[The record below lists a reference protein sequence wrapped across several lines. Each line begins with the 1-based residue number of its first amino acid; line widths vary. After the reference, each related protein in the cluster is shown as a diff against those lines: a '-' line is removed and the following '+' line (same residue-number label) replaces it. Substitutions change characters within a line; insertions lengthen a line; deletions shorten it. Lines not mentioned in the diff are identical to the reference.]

1 LGKLFERYMAKR
13 LYHLGLWIIG
23 VSLLSCT
30 SADTVEKSQLFTLI
44 PSNSSGIDFS
54 NDLVFTEEYNP
65 YLFKNFLNGGGV
77 SVGDVNNDGLV
88 DLYFSGNL
96 VPNKLY
102 LNKGDFKFEDI
113 TQQAGVACEGVWS
126 SGVTMV
132 DVNGD
137 GLLDIY
143 VCKTGALDTPGRAN
157 SLFINKG
164 NLNFEDQAAAYGLD
178 FVGLSTHAVFFD
190 YDRDGDLDCYLL
202 NNSVRSVGG
211 YDLDP
216 DQRSKPD
223 TMGGNK
229 LLKNQQVE
237 KGQIFFEDVSAEA
250 GIYTSAIG
258 FGLGVSLGDVNSDGW
273 PDLFISNDF
282 FEKDYLYLN
291 NKKGGFLEI
300 SDTSF
305 QEQSMGSMG
314 ADMADLNNDG
324 WSEIFVTEMLPDSLH
339 RYKSKTSF
347 ENWEKHKK
355 AVTNGYHRQFAR
367 NTLHWHRGLYPQQDK
382 PFYSEISRYSG
393 VDATEWSW
401 GALIQDFDND
411 GLKDIYVA
419 NGILIDL
426 LDQDYVNFY
435 SPEQIRT
442 LIKEGKEV
450 ITTML
455 AEIPSKPLPNYF
467 FRNLGDFK
475 FENQSTM
482 AGLATPSFSNGSVY
496 ADLNNDG
503 RLDLIVNNINE
514 KAFVYKNQGKD
525 GHFLNVSLQGSG
537 LNTNALGA
545 KLSLH
550 FGQETIMV
558 ENYPTR
564 GFQSSVDPRIHF
576 GCGTN
581 TKADSL
587 IILWPNGEKSVRYQV
602 DLDQFLLISQK
613 EEIMLPSN
621 QSKTPKGPS
630 LFEPISTL
638 SAIPHIEN
646 SFSDFDIDRL
656 CPWMRTVGG
665 PHFLSLP
672 SKGPLGILMSSARGA
687 NPQHIVLSEPHTLP
701 RSVPLSQLPI
711 GAEQNGF
718 VRIDVDGD
726 GTEEIWVLHGGID
739 IDLASNLQQDV
750 ILSSTSP
757 FAPVVF
763 PGVRIPFFNSHTGV
777 AVDLN
782 RDGQKELLL
791 GSNGI
796 PKNFGIPPD
805 LLMYSRKDGN
815 FSLQSGLSWLK
826 AFGMVQKVVA
836 ADVDSDG
843 HDDLI
848 FAMDAGPIRIFINNG
863 TLQPV
868 EKTQNYGLAQY
879 LGFWQTIE
887 AVDLNQDGKMD
898 FVVGNLGENHRLLHK
913 TNGPLYLLT
922 NDFDRN
928 GQIETMYCIE
938 TEQGKKIPIHLRDE
952 LLSQMPGLK
961 RKVLKYKDYA
971 QADISLLFDEGVLA
985 QSIVRPIQSFQSGA
999 FINEGEK
1006 FSFLPF
1012 PKEGQISMIRS
1023 IQIVWVQDIPHIITM
1038 GNHHHFKP
1046 ELGIQASSYV
1056 ESFTYQKEKGFSY
1069 LPSHR
1074 SGICTPDVVTNSLQ
1088 INTPEAKYLLMGHH
1102 QKAPRLYKINPKYN
1116 VSE

>member
-1 LGKLFERYMAKR
+1 MAKLLERFMAKR
-13 LYHLGLWIIG
+13 MYHLAWWIIG
-23 VSLLSCT
+23 ISLLSCT
-30 SADTVEKSQLFTLI
+30 GVDTAEKDHLFTLV
-44 PSNSSGIDFS
+44 PSDDSGIDFS

-77 SVGDVNNDGLV
+77 SVGDVNNDGLM
-88 DLYFSGNL
+88 DIYFSGNL

-143 VCKTGALDTPGRAN
+143 VCKTGALDRPGRAN

-164 NLNFEDQAAAYGLD
+164 NLRFEDQASAYGLD

-216 DQRSKPD
+216 DQRTKPD
-223 TMGGNK
+223 TLGGNK

-237 KGQIFFEDVSAEA
+237 KGQIYFEDVSAEA
-250 GIYTSAIG
+250 GIYSSAIG
-258 FGLGVSLGDVNSDGW
+258 FGLGVSLGDVNADGW

-291 NKKGGFLEI
+291 NKNGGFSEI
-300 SDTSF
+300 SETSF

-355 AVTNGYHRQFAR
+355 AVANGYHRQFAR
-367 NTLHWHRGLYPQQDK
+367 NALHWHRGLSPQEGM

-435 SPEQIRT
+435 SPDQIRT

-475 FENQSTM
+475 FENQSIG

-514 KAFVYKNQGKD
+514 KAFVYKNQGNG
-525 GHFLNVSLQGSG
+525 GHFLNVSLRG
-537 LNTNALGA
+537 LEPNSHAIGA

-550 FGQETIMV
+550 IGQETIMV
-558 ENYPTR
+558 ENFPTR

-576 GCGTN
+576 GCGTH
-581 TKADSL
+581 TMADSL
-587 IILWPNGEKSVRYQV
+587 LILWPNGERSVRYQV
-602 DLDQFLLISQK
+602 DLDKFLLINQV
-613 EEIMLPSN
+613 EEKMLPSMLADI
-621 QSKTPKGPS
+621 QASPS
-630 LFEPISTL
+630 LFEPVTSF
-638 SAIPHIEN
+638 SSIPYVEN
-646 SFSDFDIDRL
+646 GFSDFDIDRL

-665 PHFLSLP
+665 PHFLDTH
-672 SKGPLGILMSSARGA
+672 SKETLGFLMSSARGSQPMHVISKPNA
-687 NPQHIVLSEPHTLP
+687 EP
-701 RSVPLSQLPI
+701 RSIPLKQLPA

-726 GTEEIWVLHGGID
+726 GTEEIWVLNGGID

-757 FAPVVF
+757 YAPRVF
-763 PGVRIPFFNSHTGV
+763 PNIRIPFFNSHTGV

-782 RDGQKELLL
+782 RDGQKELLI

-805 LLMYSRKDGN
+805 LLMYSRQDEN
-815 FSLQSGLSWLK
+815 FALQSGLSWLK
-826 AFGMVQKVVA
+826 AFGMVQKVLV

-843 HDDLI
+843 HEDLI
-848 FAMDAGPIRIFINNG
+848 FAMDSGPIRVFINNG
-863 TLQPV
+863 TLQPI
-868 EKTQNYGLAQY
+868 EKTQNYGLDRY
-879 LGFWQTIE
+879 LGFWQTI
-887 AVDLNQDGKMD
+887 APVDLNRDGKMD
-898 FVVGNLGENHRLLHK
+898 FVAGNIGENHRLLHRTK
-913 TNGPLYLLT
+913 GPLYLLT

-938 TEQGKKIPIHLRDE
+938 TDQGKKTPIHLRDD
-952 LLSQMPGLK
+952 LISQMPGLK
-961 RKVLKYKDYA
+961 RKVLKYNDYA
-971 QADISLLFDEGVLA
+971 QADISLLFDEAVLA
-985 QSIVRPIQSFQSGA
+985 QSIVRPIQTFQSGA
-999 FINEGEK
+999 FINEGSK
-1006 FSFLPF
+1006 FTFLPF
-1012 PKEGQISMIRS
+1012 PKEGQISMVRS
-1023 IQIVWVQDIPHIITM
+1023 IQIVWIQDIAHVITM

-1056 ESFTYQKEKGFSY
+1056 ESFTYQKDHGFRY
-1069 LPSHR
+1069 LPAHR
-1074 SGICTPDVVTNSLQ
+1074 SGICTPDVITNSLQ
-1088 INTPEAKYLLMGHH
+1088 INTPEKSYLLLGHH
-1102 QKAPRLYKINPKYN
+1102 QSAPRLFQINPKYN
-1116 VSE
+1116 VNE